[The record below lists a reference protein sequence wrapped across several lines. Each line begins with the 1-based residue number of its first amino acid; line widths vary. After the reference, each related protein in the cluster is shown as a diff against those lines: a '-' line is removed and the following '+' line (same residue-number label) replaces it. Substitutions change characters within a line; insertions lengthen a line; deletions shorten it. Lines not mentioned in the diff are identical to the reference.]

1 MQILDEIG
9 KIAAAMGGKLTESKG
24 VISVES
30 VIAER
35 KAFLSKKRLTYT
47 FKVKIDDQSK
57 QVAFTEMLKEA
68 GSGFSS
74 SGGFDSD
81 MSTGFGFK
89 KETYST
95 MSGAREGTIEE
106 SSKLFGKTYEY
117 RFDYSKT
124 RRDVERIVQEAG
136 YAFTYQALGLGF

>member
-1 MQILDEIG
+1 MQIPDEIG
-9 KIAAAMGGKLTESKG
+9 KIAAAMGGKLTEKKG

-47 FKVKIDDQSK
+47 FKVRIDADAK

-74 SGGFDSD
+74 GGDD

-89 KETYST
+89 KETYNT
-95 MSGAREGTIEE
+95 MSGAREGSIEE
-106 SSKLFGKTYEY
+106 SSKLFGKSYEFK
-117 RFDYSKT
+117 FDYSRT
-124 RRDVERIVQEAG
+124 RNDVERVAQEAG
-136 YAFTYQALGLGF
+136 YAFRYQVIPLGF

>member
-1 MQILDEIG
+1 MQILDGIG
-9 KIAAAMGGKLTESKG
+9 KIAATMEGKLTEKKG
-24 VISVES
+24 VVTVES

-47 FKVKIDDQSK
+47 FKVRIDDQGK
-57 QVAFTEMLKEA
+57 QIAFSEMLKEA

-74 SGGFDSD
+74 GGFDSE
-81 MSTGFGFK
+81 MSTGLGFK
-89 KETYST
+89 KETYNT
-95 MSGAREGTIEE
+95 MSGSREGSIEE

-124 RRDVERIVQEAG
+124 RADVERLAQEAG
-136 YAFTYQALGLGF
+136 YAFHYQALPVGF

>member
-9 KIAAAMGGKLTESKG
+9 KIAAEMGGKLTEKKG
-24 VISVES
+24 VVSVES

-35 KAFLSKKRLTYT
+35 KAFLSKKRLTYA
-47 FKVKIDDQSK
+47 FKVRIDDQAK
-57 QVAFTEMLKEA
+57 QIAFTEMLKEA

-74 SGGFDSD
+74 GGDD

-89 KETYST
+89 KETYNT
-95 MSGAREGTIEE
+95 MSGAREGSIEE

-117 RFDYSKT
+117 RFDYSRT
-124 RRDVERIVQEAG
+124 RADVERIAQEAG
-136 YAFTYQALGLGF
+136 YAFAYQAIPVGF